1 MKKLL
6 YIFLALVIISTVIEQ
21 CGKAVDWAKHSYS
34 SGSSTSSPQPTHVI
48 NRVIKTAFGDLP
60 NGGRYMDEYYLDE
73 SGNKVWHGFRKNI
86 YPSGQIRMEEKYED
100 GVSLWYVKYDEMGQI
115 IEDTR
120 K

>member
-21 CGKAVDWAKHSYS
+21 CGKAVDWVKHSVS
-34 SGSSTSSPQPTHVI
+34 SGSSSSKSSPSHII
-48 NRVIKTAFGDLP
+48 NRDVKTDIGELP
-60 NGGRYMDEYYLDE
+60 GGYKTFDDYYIDE
-73 SGNKVWHGFRKNI
+73 SGSKVWHGHRKTL
-86 YPSGQIRMEEKYED
+86 YPMGTVRMDADYQD
-100 GVSLWYVKYDEMGQI
+100 GNLMWYVKYDEMGQI